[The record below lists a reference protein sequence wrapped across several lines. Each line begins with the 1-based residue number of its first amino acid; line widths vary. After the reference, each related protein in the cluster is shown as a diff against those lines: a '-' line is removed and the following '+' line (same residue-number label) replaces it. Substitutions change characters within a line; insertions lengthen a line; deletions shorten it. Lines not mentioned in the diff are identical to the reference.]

1 MALVLAGYGDIGAR
15 IARQTDLACVGINR
29 SGRVVPALDAHVRI
43 LRCPLSEL
51 GQWVQPDDS
60 LIWLAPPP
68 AEGQADT
75 TIRHALAQLG
85 GLRKLVYLST
95 SGVYGDCQGRWVD
108 ESAPLAAQT
117 PRARRRM
124 DAEAAVQAWAAEHA
138 VDWAIV
144 RVPGIYGPGRLPR
157 QRLEQGAPILAAQLA
172 PWSNRIHAEDLARFL
187 LLVLDRGQGI
197 YNISD
202 GQPGTITQYYLA
214 VAKVLGIAA
223 PPQVQDLDQLGPAL
237 ASYMAESRRLD
248 ITRASQELGFV
259 PGYPDVAAAL
269 PDCIRPDL
277 SWEQP
282 ESA

>member
-1 MALVLAGYGDIGAR
+1 
-15 IARQTDLACVGINR
+15 
-29 SGRVVPALDAHVRI
+29 
-43 LRCPLSEL
+43 
-51 GQWVQPDDS
+51 
-60 LIWLAPPP
+60 
-68 AEGQADT
+68 
-75 TIRHALAQLG
+75 
-85 GLRKLVYLST
+85 
-95 SGVYGDCQGRWVD
+95 
-108 ESAPLAAQT
+108 
-117 PRARRRM
+117 M

-214 VAKVLGIAA
+214 VATVLGIAA

-248 ITRASQELGFV
+248 ITRATQELGFV
-259 PGYPDVAAAL
+259 PDYPDFAAAL
-269 PDCIRPDL
+269 PDCIWPDL